1 MEQRDIL
8 KINRQFLMLA
18 RQAANDSDAAE
29 LMTGIPKPLIDK
41 IASLDM
47 DEIDELAATLGVS
60 VFTLRFS
67 DLSFSRLLQM
77 PGDAR
82 STYAEAALVS
92 NTRGGATFP

>member
-1 MEQRDIL
+1 
-8 KINRQFLMLA
+8 
-18 RQAANDSDAAE
+18 
-29 LMTGIPKPLIDK
+29 MTGIPKPLIDK

-47 DEIDELAATLGVS
+47 DEIDELAETLGVS

-77 PGDAR
+77 PGDVR

-92 NTRGGATFP
+92 TTRGGATFP